1 MSSMMQNLNQ
11 MTNIELKR
19 YISEHRNEE
28 EAFRVALQVL
38 MSRCD
43 SATQQPYPFDLDNPQ
58 SEVEALL
65 LEKLN
70 RTE

>member
-1 MSSMMQNLNQ
+1 MMQNLNQ

-19 YISEHRNEE
+19 YFSEHRNEE
-28 EAFRVALQVL
+28 QAFRAALQVL
-38 MSRCD
+38 MSRYD
-43 SATQQPYPFDLDNPQ
+43 SATQHPYPFDLDNPE

-65 LEKLN
+65 KDKLN

>member
-1 MSSMMQNLNQ
+1 MSPS
-11 MTNIELKR
+11 
-19 YISEHRNEE
+19 
-28 EAFRVALQVL
+28 
-38 MSRCD
+38 D
-43 SATQQPYPFDLDNPQ
+43 SATQQPCPFDLDNPE

>member
-1 MSSMMQNLNQ
+1 MMQNLNQ

-19 YISEHRNEE
+19 YFSEHRNEE
-28 EAFRVALQVL
+28 EAFRVALGVL

-43 SATQQPYPFDLDNPQ
+43 SATQHPYPFDLDNPE
-58 SEVEALL
+58 SEVKALL

>member
-1 MSSMMQNLNQ
+1 MMQNLNQ
-11 MTNIELKR
+11 MTNTELKR
-19 YISEHRNEE
+19 YLSEHRNEE
-28 EAFRVALQVL
+28 EAFRAALQVL

-43 SATQQPYPFDLDNPQ
+43 SATQHPYPFDLDNPE
-58 SEVEALL
+58 SEVEALF

>member
-1 MSSMMQNLNQ
+1 MIQNLNQ

-19 YISEHRNEE
+19 YISKHRNQEK
-28 EAFRVALQVL
+28 AFRAALQVL

-43 SATQQPYPFDLDNPQ
+43 SATQQPYPFDLDNPE

-70 RTE
+70 RTD

>member
-1 MSSMMQNLNQ
+1 MMQNLNQ
-11 MTNIELKR
+11 MTNTEIKR
-19 YISEHRNEE
+19 YISEHRNDE
-28 EAFRVALQVL
+28 EAFRAALQVL
-38 MSRCD
+38 MSRSD
-43 SATQQPYPFDLDNPQ
+43 FSTQHPYPFDLDNPE